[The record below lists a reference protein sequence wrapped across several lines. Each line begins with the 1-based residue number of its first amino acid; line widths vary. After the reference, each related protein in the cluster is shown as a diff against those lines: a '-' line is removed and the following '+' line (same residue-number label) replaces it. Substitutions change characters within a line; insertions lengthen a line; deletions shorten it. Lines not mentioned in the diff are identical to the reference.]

1 MYKEICD
8 FAKAKGLTPLKNTK
22 TTKIAAY
29 VVLDKNGA
37 YEGIEVIPK
46 ENRMETKV
54 PDFGSYSRV
63 EKQPNPIVEKL
74 NNILNVFEDSKC
86 RKYPYYIATMER
98 GDGACPSL
106 TTLWIFLSE
115 YKNSQSLRDRVKND
129 VIDLKLKDSDVISF
143 RIEGDRIEELEDWR
157 PWVDA
162 YVAEFDAKKG
172 RDNDTEKIIS
182 IVSGELQTPCPAPS
196 GPEIKNVPND
206 IKAAFGIGS
215 GVYIESLKEPSYQSY
230 GFDGA
235 TGTQMGLEDAETIAA
250 GFEHLFNH
258 KDHRN
263 KNFGTVYF
271 YNKPVEN
278 IIDESFE
285 QDEDEIEEM
294 RRDDEANNRRMT
306 SILNAVVTSNKPLKV
321 DDDCE
326 YYMLQFESPTRSR
339 YYLSNEYRGKYNDLI
354 DSLYKWYDDTH
365 IIDSDKGVKKNYTIK
380 KLYNIL
386 LNCINN
392 PNSNH
397 MSEDVEIEL
406 KSYKAPLLR
415 AIYYNEPMPT
425 KIYLKALTR
434 IDKAMRS
441 GSSLRRVWIQILKCY
456 LNRKGANIMPELSD
470 YKSKAYAC
478 GRLFA
483 TYEQMQWRYNSNLNK
498 DLAQSYFSAAIKQ
511 PKIAFVRLAELGN
524 VYIKNIKGAGY
535 FYSLIGEITSII
547 GESFPKTFTRDE
559 QGEFVL
565 GYYQQKAEFMKKA
578 PAETKDDSETNVNTL
593 IENA

>member
-29 VVLDKNGA
+29 VVLDKNGT

-46 ENRMETKV
+46 EDRTETNV

-86 RKYPYYIATMER
+86 RKYPYYITTMER
-98 GDGACPSL
+98 GDGVCPSL
-106 TTLWIFLSE
+106 TTLWTFLSE
-115 YKNSQSLRDRVKND
+115 YANSQSLRDRVKND

-143 RIEGDRIEELEDWR
+143 RIEGDRIEKLDDWR

-172 RDNDTEKIIS
+172 RNGDTEKIIS
-182 IVSGELQTPCPAPS
+182 IVSGELQTPCPAQS

-250 GFEHLFNH
+250 GFEYLFNH
-258 KDHRN
+258 EDHRN

-271 YNKPVEN
+271 YTKFVEN
-278 IIDESFE
+278 LIDESFN

-294 RRDDEANNRRMT
+294 MLENTAKNRIMT
-306 SILNAVVTSNKPLKV
+306 SIFNAVITGDKPLKT

-339 YYLSNEYRGKYNDLI
+339 YYLSNEYVGKYNDLI
-354 DSLYKWYDDTH
+354 DSLYHWYNDTH
-365 IIDSDKGVKKNYTIK
+365 IIDSDKGIKKDYTIK
-380 KLYNIL
+380 KFYNIL

-397 MSEDVEIEL
+397 MSEDVENEL
-406 KSYKAPLLR
+406 KIYKAPLLR
-415 AIYYNEPMPT
+415 TIYYNEPMPVM
-425 KIYLKALTR
+425 IYLKALAR

-441 GSSLRRVWIQILKCY
+441 GNSLRRVWIQILKCY

-483 TYEQMQWRYNSNLNK
+483 AYEQMQWRYNPNLNK
-498 DLAQSYFSAAIKQ
+498 DLAQSYFSAAMKQ
-511 PKIAFVRLAELGN
+511 PGIAFVRLAELGN

-578 PAETKDDSETNVNTL
+578 PAETTNNSKTNVDTL